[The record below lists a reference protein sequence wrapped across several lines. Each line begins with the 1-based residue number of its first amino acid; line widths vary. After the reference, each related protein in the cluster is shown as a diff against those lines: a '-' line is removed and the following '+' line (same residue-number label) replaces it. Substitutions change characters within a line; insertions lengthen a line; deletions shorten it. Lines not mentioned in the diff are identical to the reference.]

1 MFNFNC
7 FASISFIFCDRM
19 DHLSKKDP
27 NFIILEVNF
36 FILFSKKYFYKFKMS
51 YIFGFI
57 LI

>member
-1 MFNFNC
+1 
-7 FASISFIFCDRM
+7 M